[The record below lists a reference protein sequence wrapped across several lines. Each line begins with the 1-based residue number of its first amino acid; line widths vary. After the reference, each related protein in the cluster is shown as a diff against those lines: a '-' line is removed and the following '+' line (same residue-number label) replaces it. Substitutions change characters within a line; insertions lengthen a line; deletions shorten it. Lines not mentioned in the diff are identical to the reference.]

1 MKTKNALVFLACV
14 MAGLCVSNVAA
25 ESKAV
30 VKGNRVNVRGL
41 PSLVGEVITQ
51 LKEGETITVLEE
63 IVPKKVAA
71 GEPAKWLK
79 IQMPANTPV
88 WVNAQFIDPTNKT
101 VLARKLNVRTGAGE
115 TYNVVGVIEQGAT
128 VKDIRMIEGWME
140 IETPAHAY
148 AFVAAEYLA
157 VAATPVETAKPTATP
172 QPVVAA
178 PAAVPVPVEV
188 KVETASAVPPT
199 TDVPPTPSPAAPPV
213 PAPKLVA
220 APTPLP
226 DPATLPAPVPSA
238 VVAPAPRPELTF
250 PALRRIVVRQ
260 GIVRSTVSIQA
271 PTYYELVNAETRK
284 TMNYLHCFSTNIVI
298 KKFLGQTVMAT
309 GEEVIDVRWPNTP
322 VLELELLQPA
332 P

>member
-1 MKTKNALVFLACV
+1 MKTKNALVFLVGV
-14 MAGLCVSNVAA
+14 MAGLCVSSAAA

-115 TYNVVGVIEQGAT
+115 TYNVVGVLEKDAT
-128 VKDIRMIEGWME
+128 VKDIRMIEGWLE

-157 VAATPVETAKPTATP
+157 VAATPIE
-172 QPVVAA
+172 A
-178 PAAVPVPVEV
+178 PASVPVPVEV
-188 KVETASAVPPT
+188 KVEKVEIAPAMPPT
-199 TDVPPTPSPAAPPV
+199 TDVPPTPSPAAPP
-213 PAPKLVA
+213 

-226 DPATLPAPVPSA
+226 DPATLPAPAPSA
-238 VVAPAPRPELTF
+238 VVAPAPLPEPTL
-250 PALRRIVVRQ
+250 PAPRRIVVRQ

-284 TMNYLHCFSTNIVI
+284 TMNYLHCLSTNIVI
-298 KKFLGQTVMAT
+298 KNFRGQTVMAT

-322 VLELELLQPA
+322 VLELELLQTVP
-332 P
+332 

>member
-157 VAATPVETAKPTATP
+157 VAATPVE
-172 QPVVAA
+172 A
-178 PAAVPVPVEV
+178 PAPVPVPVEV
-188 KVETASAVPPT
+188 KVEKVEIAPAMPPT

-213 PAPKLVA
+213 PAPKVVA

>member
-157 VAATPVETAKPTATP
+157 VAATPVETP
-172 QPVVAA
+172 A
-178 PAAVPVPVEV
+178 PVPVPVEV
-188 KVETASAVPPT
+188 KVEKVETASAVPPT

-213 PAPKLVA
+213 PAPKVVA

-238 VVAPAPRPELTF
+238 VVAPAPRPEFTF

>member
-14 MAGLCVSNVAA
+14 MAGLCVANVAA

-157 VAATPVETAKPTATP
+157 VAATPVE
-172 QPVVAA
+172 A
-178 PAAVPVPVEV
+178 PAPVPVPVEV
-188 KVETASAVPPT
+188 KVEKVETASAVPPT
-199 TDVPPTPSPAAPPV
+199 MDVPPTPSPAAPPV
-213 PAPKLVA
+213 PAPKVVA

-238 VVAPAPRPELTF
+238 VVAPAPLPELTF

>member
-157 VAATPVETAKPTATP
+157 VAATPVETP
-172 QPVVAA
+172 A
-178 PAAVPVPVEV
+178 PVPVPVEV
-188 KVETASAVPPT
+188 KVEKVEIAPAMPPT
-199 TDVPPTPSPAAPPV
+199 TDAPPTPSPAAPPV
-213 PAPKLVA
+213 PAPKVVA